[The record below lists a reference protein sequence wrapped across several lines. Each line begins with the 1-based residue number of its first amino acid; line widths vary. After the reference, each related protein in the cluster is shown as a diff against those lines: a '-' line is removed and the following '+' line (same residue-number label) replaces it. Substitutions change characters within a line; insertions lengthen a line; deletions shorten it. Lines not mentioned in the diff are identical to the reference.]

1 MKPCDSNLNSDRPLS
16 SPTDPFIPSQSDILV
31 NLSEKRELIEQ
42 LLRDIVPQLKVDHSD
57 TGSALGPALALAQKI
72 LANNGGR
79 ITLLQATLPN
89 AGPPKDGSVLANR
102 EDPNN
107 RTITSANSG
116 QLTPLLNPVNDFYK
130 KLALECSEVQ
140 IAVDLFVLCT
150 NYADIA
156 TISPISKV
164 TGGSVFYYPAST
176 KPGRLL
182 SRFECDFEYYLQ
194 RSIGFEAVLRIR
206 TTKGFSIQTFYGN
219 FFVRSPDLLALPN
232 CNPDSG
238 YGLQLSIDEDLKDYS
253 HACFQTAILYTT
265 KDGERRIKVHTIAF
279 PVVGTI
285 HEVIN
290 NADQEA
296 VIGLLVKMGK

>member
-1 MKPCDSNLNSDRPLS
+1 MFLLLR
-16 SPTDPFIPSQSDILV
+16 TDPFIPSQSDILV
-31 NLSEKRELIEQ
+31 NLSEKRDLIEQ
-42 LLRDIVPQLKVDHSD
+42 LLRDIVPKLKVDQSD

-89 AGPPKDGSVLANR
+89 AGSPKDGSVLTNR

-107 RTITSANSG
+107 RTITAANSS

-182 SRFECDFEYYLQ
+182 ARFESDFEYYLQ

-238 YGLQLSIDEDLKDYS
+238 YGLQLSIDDDLKDFS
-253 HACFQTAILYTT
+253 HACFQAAILYTNIL
-265 KDGERRIKVHTIAF
+265 GERRIRVHTIAF

-285 HEVIN
+285 HEVVN

-296 VIGLLVKMGK
+296 VIGLLVKMGKI